1 MNSKDALLD
10 AHGFLPAE
18 KTLLEAKLAFEL
30 YNFEYLALVNALGKP
45 AGILSRRRIAECVQ
59 NGLPLTTVVAELANR
74 TVPAVKSEDE
84 AFRALDA
91 DTPAVFLVDALGN
104 AVSLLTRQ
112 TLLRLYFDRLEAAD
126 ANLRAIIEAMDAALI
141 AVDTTGKIVYTNSS
155 AEAILVEYGAQRALG
170 SHIENFLPS
179 EAAQA
184 VSFAHQG
191 RMTIDTTLAGRRYR
205 LRAVPLRG
213 KKSGTGKML
222 VLEDI
227 SEQEVLKEELEHEK
241 RYSDILKTIL
251 EIAYDG
257 IIVVDRHGI
266 VTMMSHAYL
275 NFLGLREE
283 DAIGRHVTEVIENTR
298 MHIVLETGIPEIADL
313 QLIRGNYMIAT
324 RIPIISNGE
333 VVGAVGK
340 VLFRKMSD
348 LEALH
353 EKIRKMEEQLELYKG
368 QINTANR
375 SRFSFANIIGSSPA
389 IEEVKRHAARAALS
403 DATVLVL
410 GESGVGKEVF
420 AQAIHAHSRRAA
432 HPFVRINCA
441 AIPNDLLE
449 MELFGYEEGSFLGA
463 RPGGKAGKFEIAD
476 GGTLFLDEIAD
487 MPLSM
492 QAKILR
498 VLQER
503 EVEKIGAQTPKR
515 VDVRIIVSSN
525 QDLEERVRLG
535 FLRRDLY
542 YRISAWS
549 LVIPP
554 LRERKEDLAALIKH
568 ILDKYIQKYGRY
580 IEGVNEKAMGLLHR
594 YSWPGNVRELENELE
609 RAIGQLEKEWVIQP
623 KHLSEKITKGRH
635 IEHIKTLEEV
645 MLAAERQA
653 ILDSL
658 RHAANNKAAAAKL
671 LGIGRTSLYEKMQK
685 HNLLEHKGDEN

>member
-1 MNSKDALLD
+1 MKGKDALLD
-10 AHGFLPAE
+10 
-18 KTLLEAKLAFEL
+18 
-30 YNFEYLALVNALGKP
+30 
-45 AGILSRRRIAECVQ
+45 
-59 NGLPLTTVVAELANR
+59 
-74 TVPAVKSEDE
+74 
-84 AFRALDA
+84 
-91 DTPAVFLVDALGN
+91 
-104 AVSLLTRQ
+104 RQ
-112 TLLRLYFDRLEAAD
+112 TLLRSYFDRLEAAD
-126 ANLRAIIEAMDAALI
+126 ANLRAVIEAMEAALL
-141 AVDTTGKIVYTNSS
+141 AVDGAGKIVYANGA
-155 AEAILVEYGAQRALG
+155 AEALVAECGGKGAVGSNIGDYLQSEAERYLILAQR
-170 SHIENFLPS
+170 EKTTF
-179 EAAQA
+179 
-184 VSFAHQG
+184 V
-191 RMTIDTTLAGRRYR
+191 TTLSGRRYR
-205 LRAVPLRG
+205 VRAVPLRG
-213 KKSGTGKML
+213 RKATTGAML

-227 SEQEVLKEELEHEK
+227 SEQEVLRHELEHEK
-241 RYSDILKTIL
+241 RYSEVLKTIL

-257 IIVVDRHGI
+257 IIVVDKRGI
-266 VTMMSHAYL
+266 ITMMSQAYL
-275 NFLGLREE
+275 NFLGLKEE

-313 QLIRGNYMIAT
+313 QLIHGNYMIAT
-324 RIPIISNGE
+324 RIPMISNGE
-333 VVGAVGK
+333 IIGAVGK

-389 IEEVKRHAARAALS
+389 IEEVKRHATRAALS

-420 AQAIHAHSRRAA
+420 AQAIHAHSKRAA

-554 LRERKEDLAALIKH
+554 LRERKEDLADLIEH
-568 ILDKYIQKYGRY
+568 ILDRYIQKYGRY
-580 IEGVNEKAMGLLHR
+580 IEGVSEKAMSLLHR

-609 RAIGQLEKEWVIQP
+609 RAIGQLDKEWVIQP
-623 KHLSEKITKGRH
+623 RHLSEKITEGRH
-635 IEHIKTLEEV
+635 VEHIKPLEEV

-658 RHAANNKAAAAKL
+658 RLTENNKAAAAKL

-685 HNLLEHKGDEN
+685 HNLLERKDEGE

>member
-1 MNSKDALLD
+1 MKGKDALLD
-10 AHGFLPAE
+10 
-18 KTLLEAKLAFEL
+18 
-30 YNFEYLALVNALGKP
+30 
-45 AGILSRRRIAECVQ
+45 
-59 NGLPLTTVVAELANR
+59 
-74 TVPAVKSEDE
+74 
-84 AFRALDA
+84 
-91 DTPAVFLVDALGN
+91 
-104 AVSLLTRQ
+104 RQ
-112 TLLRLYFDRLEAAD
+112 TLLRSYFDRLEAAD
-126 ANLRAIIEAMDAALI
+126 ANLRAVIEAMEAALL
-141 AVDTTGKIVYTNSS
+141 AVDGAGKIVYANGA
-155 AEAILVEYGAQRALG
+155 AEALVAECGGKGAVGSNIGDYLQSEAERYLILAQR
-170 SHIENFLPS
+170 EKTTF
-179 EAAQA
+179 
-184 VSFAHQG
+184 V
-191 RMTIDTTLAGRRYR
+191 TTLSGRRYR
-205 LRAVPLRG
+205 VRAVPLRG
-213 KKSGTGKML
+213 RKATTGAML

-227 SEQEVLKEELEHEK
+227 SEQEVLRHELEHEK
-241 RYSDILKTIL
+241 RYSEILKTIL

-257 IIVVDRHGI
+257 IVVVDRHGVI
-266 VTMMSHAYL
+266 TMMSQAYL
-275 NFLGLREE
+275 NFLGLKEE
-283 DAIGRHVTEVIENTR
+283 DAIGRHVTKVIENTR

-324 RIPIISNGE
+324 RIPMISNGE
-333 VVGAVGK
+333 IIGAVGK

-353 EKIRKMEEQLELYKG
+353 EKISRMEEQLELYKG

-389 IEEVKRHAARAALS
+389 IEEVKRHATRAALS

-420 AQAIHAHSRRAA
+420 AQAIHAHSKRAA

-554 LRERKEDLAALIKH
+554 LRERKEDLADLIEH
-568 ILDKYIQKYGRY
+568 ILDRYIQKYGRY
-580 IEGVNEKAMGLLHR
+580 IEGVSEKAMSLLHR

-609 RAIGQLEKEWVIQP
+609 RAIGQLDKEWVIQP
-623 KHLSEKITKGRH
+623 RHLSEKITEGRH
-635 IEHIKTLEEV
+635 VEHIKPLEEV

-658 RHAANNKAAAAKL
+658 RLTENNKAAAAKL

-685 HNLLEHKGDEN
+685 HNLLERKDEGE